1 MKIPQAGGKLARVAK
16 VVGVEAKAC
25 KVNNAG
31 TASSR
36 GTAVPS
42 ADLKSCADNVASQVM
57 FRRIVAKAKVKAKA
71 KVVHQAKVDKMIR
84 RWHAKQSLNR
94 HV

>member
-16 VVGVEAKAC
+16 VVVGVEAKAC
-25 KVNNAG
+25 KVNSVG

-36 GTAVPS
+36 GTVVPS
-42 ADLKSCADNVASQVM
+42 AGLKLYADYVASQVI
-57 FRRIVAKAKVKAKA
+57 FRRIVAKVKAKA

>member
-1 MKIPQAGGKLARVAK
+1 M
-16 VVGVEAKAC
+16 EAKAC
-25 KVNNAG
+25 KVNSVG

-36 GTAVPS
+36 GTVVPS
-42 ADLKSCADNVASQVM
+42 AGLKLYADYVASQVI
-57 FRRIVAKAKVKAKA
+57 FRRIVAKVKAKA

-84 RWHAKQSLNR
+84 RWYAKQPLNR